1 MYVPLVFAKVTTSS
15 VNTEF
20 NALREENQQLRG
32 EVLELREQLALV
44 QLPVKKEPPEE
55 DVIFTSVDPIGM
67 CMDGLTLPY
76 TRQPTFCMCAH
87 VHVPVVV
94 A

>member
-1 MYVPLVFAKVTTSS
+1 MFTFVSTAVAMTTQPL
-15 VNTEF
+15 
-20 NALREENQQLRG
+20 
-32 EVLELREQLALV
+32 
-44 QLPVKKEPPEE
+44 VKKEPPEE
-55 DVIFTSVDPIGM
+55 DVMSTSVDPTGM